1 MTDDQS
7 TGAGDTGK
15 LTELVSLPL
24 EEARLLAGRLESEGI
39 HAVVPGDD
47 EIPLWGASGTMP
59 GLQQTEWVV
68 LVDTDQLEQARQI
81 VDEIQGS

>member
-1 MTDDQS
+1 VSDEQ
-7 TGAGDTGK
+7 GAGGGEN
-15 LTELVSLPL
+15 LSELVALPL

-39 HAVVPGDD
+39 RAVVPGDD

-68 LVDTDQLEQARQI
+68 LVETDKLEQARQI
-81 VDEIQGS
+81 VDEIRGS

>member
-1 MTDDQS
+1 MTDDQGGS
-7 TGAGDTGK
+7 GDTGK
-15 LTELVSLPL
+15 LSELVSLPL

-68 LVDTDQLEQARQI
+68 LVDTDQLERARQI